1 MKRKDWIIVVVIAI
15 ALVIAA
21 YLALM
26 FTWRSY
32 YNRGTDHMNN
42 REYDRAILCFN
53 KAIKINWRFAEA
65 YCNRGI
71 AYCEKGECDRAILDF
86 DKAIEI
92 RPEFA
97 EAYGSRA
104 IAYYDKQEY
113 DEASA
118 DVRKAQSLGHRVP
131 PDFLDALGEASGPEK

>member
-1 MKRKDWIIVVVIAI
+1 MKRRDRMIVAIIAI

-21 YLALM
+21 YLALV
-26 FTWRSY
+26 FAWRSY

-53 KAIKINWRFAEA
+53 KAIKINRRFAEA

-92 RPEFA
+92 KPEFA
-97 EAYGSRA
+97 EAYSSRA

-113 DEASA
+113 DKASA
-118 DVRKAQSLGHRVP
+118 DVQKAQSLGHRVP
-131 PDFLDALGEASGPEK
+131 TDFLDALSEASGTEK